1 MSRNRGSGKKTNIL
15 LVIIC
20 ILLVGALGAILVMN
34 QKAEKE
40 ESQRLEEIAGDQQRG
55 IEDYEAVKE
64 HAAELEAAD
73 AALDESSDDNADA
86 KSDKENNTESKDA
99 DFDAGKDADNTDGNA
114 EDADATAQNEDA
126 DTEDTAQK
134 SEEISGIVCWGDDL
148 INGEESNT
156 YSYMEVLQKL
166 LTDNGY
172 NMTVIN
178 KTLQGG
184 GTLSMMK
191 MAGVGDDILQG
202 YITKHQQAANGGQ
215 LNVTETGIRDLTEEE
230 LTRNDLDC
238 IPIIFMGYYGGWNH
252 DPAELAFYSKGTT
265 DIEFLFPFGW
275 GELWGIADR
284 TDYDLGRHQET
295 SGQDLTYF
303 DDEKNERY
311 LPYVIEP
318 SLGADRVVLAFLCAA
333 YDEENI
339 GTEEKPDMRTV
350 LHFHPALAPV
360 KIGVLPLSKKL
371 NEGAEKIFAQLSH
384 KYNCEFD
391 DRGNIGKRYRR
402 QDEIGT
408 PFCVTYDF
416 ESENDGAVTVRDR
429 DTMEQ
434 ERIKIEDLDA
444 YFAEKFNW

>member
-55 IEDYEAVKE
+55 IENYEAVKE
-64 HAAELEAAD
+64 HAAELEAED

-86 KSDKENNTESKDA
+86 KSDKENNTESNTDKQSKDA
-99 DFDAGKDADNTDGNA
+99 DSDAGKDADNTDGNA

-148 INGEESNT
+148 INGTESDT
-156 YSYMEVLQKL
+156 YSYMAVLQKL
-166 LTDNGY
+166 LTEKGY
-172 NMTVIN
+172 TDLTVIN

-238 IPIIFMGYYGGWNH
+238 IPVIFMGYYGGWNH
-252 DPAELAFYSKGTT
+252 DPAELAEQQENILNTFPNKDKFIVVGTRPLDGT
-265 DIEFLFPFGW
+265 VTSDALDQVLSQKW
-275 GELWGIADR
+275 GEHYISLASVTTQPSATYEAQQAMAEAILAKMEE
-284 TDYDLGRHQET
+284 LG
-295 SGQDLTYF
+295 
-303 DDEKNERY
+303 Y
-311 LPYVIEP
+311 L
-318 SLGADRVVLAFLCAA
+318 SQ
-333 YDEENI
+333 N
-339 GTEEKPDMRTV
+339 
-350 LHFHPALAPV
+350 
-360 KIGVLPLSKKL
+360 
-371 NEGAEKIFAQLSH
+371 
-384 KYNCEFD
+384 
-391 DRGNIGKRYRR
+391 
-402 QDEIGT
+402 
-408 PFCVTYDF
+408 
-416 ESENDGAVTVRDR
+416 
-429 DTMEQ
+429 
-434 ERIKIEDLDA
+434 
-444 YFAEKFNW
+444 